1 MKQFILEEYLADP
14 LKKVVTRDGRP
25 VRIICTDAR
34 GEYPIIAL
42 VEYYDGNN
50 DNIYSYTKD
59 GVYYPIEPSE
69 EDLFFAS
76 EAPKKIARWP
86 NVYKHLTGRY
96 GLGSMYSDKKTAKAS
111 IPESCIY
118 QADYIATV
126 KVEWEE

>member
-1 MKQFILEEYLADP
+1 MKQFSLEEYLADP
-14 LKKVVTRDGRP
+14 SKKVVTRDGKD

-42 VEYYDGNN
+42 VEYYDGSN

-76 EAPKKIARWP
+76 EAPEKHEGWI
-86 NVYKHLTGRY
+86 NIYKFSREGSAYY
-96 GLGSMYSDKKTAKAS
+96 GSTIWTTEEEAKSATDS
-111 IPESCIY
+111 GHV
-118 QADYIATV
+118 ATV
-126 KVEWEE
+126 KIEWEE

>member
-1 MKQFILEEYLADP
+1 MKPFNLKEYLKDP
-14 LKKVVTRDGRP
+14 SKKVVTRDGRT

-42 VEYYDGNN
+42 VEYYDGSN

-76 EAPKKIARWP
+76 EATE
-86 NVYKHLTGRY
+86 KHEG
-96 GLGSMYSDKKTAKAS
+96 
-111 IPESCIY
+111 
-118 QADYIATV
+118 
-126 KVEWEE
+126 